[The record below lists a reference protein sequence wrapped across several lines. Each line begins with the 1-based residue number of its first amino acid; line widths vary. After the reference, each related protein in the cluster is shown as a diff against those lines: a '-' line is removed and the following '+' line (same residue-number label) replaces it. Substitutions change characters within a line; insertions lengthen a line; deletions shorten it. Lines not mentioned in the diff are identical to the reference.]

1 MVIHRND
8 KFTSS
13 SLISH
18 VIMIMAYGVEC
29 NCFVKLNGGNIYG
42 MYEL

>member
-1 MVIHRND
+1 MMVIHRND

-18 VIMIMAYGVEC
+18 VIMIVIIL
-29 NCFVKLNGGNIYG
+29 LNGGNIYG
-42 MYEL
+42 MHE